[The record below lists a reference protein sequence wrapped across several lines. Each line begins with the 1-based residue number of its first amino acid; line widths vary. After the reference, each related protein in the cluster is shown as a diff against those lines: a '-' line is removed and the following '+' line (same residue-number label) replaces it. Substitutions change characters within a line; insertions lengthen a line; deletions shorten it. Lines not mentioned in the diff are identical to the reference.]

1 MLPCGAG
8 ASQSTVAVEHKVW
21 VSGGRRVMAGQVRAP
36 STSSPPRRPPD
47 AMAEIVGLK
56 NKKCVAC
63 EGGIEPL
70 PESEINRL
78 QKQVR

>member
-1 MLPCGAG
+1 MG
-8 ASQSTVAVEHKVW
+8 
-21 VSGGRRVMAGQVRAP
+21 
-36 STSSPPRRPPD
+36 
-47 AMAEIVGLK
+47 EIVGLK

-78 QKQVR
+78 QKQVREA